1 MYKNA
6 RIIAIYPTNFRV
18 FRPGKDFEV
27 ICNLATTITYV
38 IIYVRGDTYNF
49 RNQLTLFFM
58 LRWVCKLHGAVMN
71 GLSKTSNS

>member
-49 RNQLTLFFM
+49 RNQLTYFVLYVKM
-58 LRWVCKLHGAVMN
+58 GVQITRSSDEWVK
-71 GLSKTSNS
+71 